1 MDRRTDDF
9 AAFVADCDQQLRGT
23 ALLLTGDPAQAD
35 DLVVAALA
43 RTHRR
48 WRRLASPADALADTR
63 ASLVTAALDGTG
75 PAASHG
81 SIGTLP
87 GTGDDRAD
95 GERLDPDD
103 RRWLAALAGLD
114 PTARAVVVL
123 RLVEG
128 QDEETVAR
136 LLGRSPEEVADALDT
151 AVAILADLLAA
162 EPEPA
167 TPQPAWPVAAPLAD
181 PGAAAF
187 RRPGAPAGDP
197 DAAFRRPDTSDTG
210 PRRPAVPGPSGDPTP
225 VRDAP
230 AGDPDAVFRRPGA
243 PPPPVRPAPAPAAPS
258 AGALPPDDGDDPW
271 AIYRR
276 PT

>member
-1 MDRRTDDF
+1 MDRQTDDF
-9 AAFVADCDQQLRGT
+9 ATFVADCDQQLRGT

-63 ASLVTAALDGTG
+63 ATLVGAALGRTG
-75 PAASHG
+75 LGSPGG
-81 SIGTLP
+81 SIGTLR
-87 GTGDDRAD
+87 GADDDRPAD
-95 GERLDPDD
+95 DHLDPGD

-128 QDEETVAR
+128 QDEQTVTE
-136 LLGRSPEEVADALDT
+136 LLGRTPQEVADALDT
-151 AVAILADLLAA
+151 AVQTLGDLL
-162 EPEPA
+162 EPDPA
-167 TPQPAWPVAAPLAD
+167 PVAAPPVDASWSSDPWSPAPPAD
-181 PGAAAF
+181 
-187 RRPGAPAGDP
+187 GDP
-197 DAAFRRPDTSDTG
+197 DAAFRRPGTAA
-210 PRRPAVPGPSGDPTP
+210 PPAGTAPGPGTTPAGTTPAGTTPTGTTP
-225 VRDAP
+225 VGTAP
-230 AGDPDAVFRRPGA
+230 AG
-243 PPPPVRPAPAPAAPS
+243 AAPR
-258 AGALPPDDGDDPW
+258 ADDDPW